1 MGLMLGSAL
10 RKGFGLILAQ
20 VSERVHCCSDAG
32 VVSPSEMKLPGTLG
46 LRAGRVVGLIDGGL
60 PSSHGS
66 LFLGTCG
73 GIRGDSFVLLR
84 LSSPHG

>member
-1 MGLMLGSAL
+1 M
-10 RKGFGLILAQ
+10 
-20 VSERVHCCSDAG
+20 SERVHCCSDAG
-32 VVSPSEMKLPGTLG
+32 VVSPSEMKLPGMFG

-60 PSSHGS
+60 PSSHGG

-73 GIRGDSFVLLR
+73 GTEVVSFVLLR